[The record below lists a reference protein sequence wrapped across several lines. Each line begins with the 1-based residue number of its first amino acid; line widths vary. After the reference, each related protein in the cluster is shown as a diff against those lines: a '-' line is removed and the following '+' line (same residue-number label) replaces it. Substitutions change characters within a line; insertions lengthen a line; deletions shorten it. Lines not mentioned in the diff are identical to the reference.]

1 MRKLEKYV
9 QTHLQTELDIIR
21 TSERANVLP
30 ELSLEE
36 KAIIYRYTDTGHFVN
51 EILREKKGEKVPKF
65 AKHLKSV
72 LAKLP
77 SYNFLVY
84 RGEPISNL
92 KIYQNALESK
102 QVITAFAF
110 SSCSVRRE
118 PALQFGQILLRIISK
133 NGKLIEKV
141 SKFGKNLPFNEQ
153 EVLFTMVSKFI
164 VLDIKEENNLPIIT
178 LEEL

>member
-9 QTHLQTELDIIR
+9 QTHLQTEIDIIR
-21 TSERANVLP
+21 TSERANVFL
-30 ELSLEE
+30 ELSLAE
-36 KAIIYRYTDTGHFVN
+36 KALIYRYTDSGHFVN
-51 EILREKKGEKVPKF
+51 ETLRESKGEKVPEF
-65 AKHLKSV
+65 AKHLDSA

-84 RGEPISNL
+84 RGEPLINL

-102 QVITAFAF
+102 QEITAFAF
-110 SSCSVRRE
+110 TSCSVRRE
-118 PALQFGQILLRIISK
+118 PASQFGQILLRIISK

-141 SKFGKNLPFNEQ
+141 SKFGINSPFNEQ
-153 EVLFTMVSKFI
+153 EVLFAMMSKFV
-164 VLDIKEENNLPIIT
+164 VLDIKEENNLHIIT